1 MYGWLNV
8 KFIIGCVVCAIAFC
22 AGWYINQNRWEKRDA
37 ERIVKLTEVT
47 KKVQDTIHAAY
58 VVERNAKDEEIRSIS
73 KRLADALSG
82 LRDRPS
88 RTTSTIT
95 GVGKG
100 STGAELSREDADFLV
115 REAARADEVVAD
127 RNACYAVYESAR
139 IALGK

>member
-1 MYGWLNV
+1 MYGISLRLIAV
-8 KFIIGCVVCAIAFC
+8 CVTLCVVFA
-22 AGWYINQNRWEKRDA
+22 AGWLVNGMRWEKREA
-37 ERIVKLTEVT
+37 ERIVKLTET
-47 KKVQDTIHAAY
+47 AKNVQNTIHAVY
-58 VVERNAKDEEIRSIS
+58 VAERNKKDEEIRSVN

-88 RTTSTIT
+88 RTEGSVT
-95 GVGKG
+95 GIGKA

-115 REAARADEVVAD
+115 REAARADEVVAE